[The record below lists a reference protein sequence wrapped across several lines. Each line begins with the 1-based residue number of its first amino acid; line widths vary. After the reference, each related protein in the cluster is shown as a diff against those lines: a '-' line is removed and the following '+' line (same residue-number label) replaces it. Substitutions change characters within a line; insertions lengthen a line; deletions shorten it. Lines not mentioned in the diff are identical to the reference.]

1 MISKTILSTQ
11 YEALVQ
17 LQIEKINIA
26 ESIKLIKDNLK
37 DEGMESADIAALVKI
52 AAAKAK
58 EDLEGLNTQ
67 TDKMKEML
75 EMVA

>member
-1 MISKTILSTQ
+1 MISKTILSAQ

-67 TDKMKEML
+67 TDKLKEML

>member
-1 MISKTILSTQ
+1 MISKTILSAQ

>member
-37 DEGMESADIAALVKI
+37 DENMPKEDIAALVKI

-58 EDLEGLNTQ
+58 EDVDSLESGAKALQ
-67 TDKMKEML
+67 DMIAKIS
-75 EMVA
+75 